1 MKDLSQIK
9 EFFLKEETSI
19 DSVKKQL
26 DALGIK
32 YEMSGNEFRPF
43 KVIYKPVNKSD
54 KFYNKF
60 EDIIDLFNLR
70 SVVKQSMSEI
80 KEETS
85 LSTLDI
91 NSSNK
96 IYEMLKSKLGIDF
109 TSEFATKSY
118 FYFQVSDVL
127 KSMNEAI
134 TTAYEIKSSMNE
146 AKKNKQYYKN
156 VALLDKKGLAKKQFS
171 DEDIQMAKK
180 MLSQGQFK
188 LDEAKEEDKVDTIT
202 MDIPL
207 FIRMLEYSREDAAED
222 MDLHDVTE
230 KAISL
235 GKERGILQMD
245 DYDEIV
251 GATEEINEN
260 MNAPEWNSMSKE
272 NKIKT
277 LQKHF
282 PKLSL
287 KFADYKWNDLTP
299 MIKNKLTGK
308 NEPLKEIIKRTLK
321 KKGISPKK

>member
-19 DSVKKQL
+19 DSIKKQL

-32 YEMSGNEFRPF
+32 YEMSGNKFRPF

-96 IYEMLKSKLGIDF
+96 IYEMLKSKLGTDF

-118 FYFQVSDVL
+118 FYFQVNDAL
-127 KSMNEAI
+127 KSMNEAM
-134 TTAYEIKSSMNE
+134 TTAYESKSISNYKVGDIISFKDGEDWKVMKVKDNVGKLVIKPHNEKAKAKNISLEIDIDLDYLKKNLKE
-146 AKKNKQYYKN
+146 AK
-156 VALLDKKGLAKKQFS
+156 S
-171 DEDIQMAKK
+171 
-180 MLSQGQFK
+180 
-188 LDEAKEEDKVDTIT
+188 EAKSEDKVDTIT

-251 GATEEINEN
+251 GDTKD
-260 MNAPEWNSMSKE
+260 S
-272 NKIKT
+272 
-277 LQKHF
+277 
-282 PKLSL
+282 
-287 KFADYKWNDLTP
+287 
-299 MIKNKLTGK
+299 
-308 NEPLKEIIKRTLK
+308 LKEIIKKTLK